1 MGQRYGA
8 VLLLMLTL
16 VVFSILSANG
26 AWTRALAFAVECGAL
41 LVLIETS
48 RESPK
53 VRRLGAG
60 FGALALVLVSLV
72 LTDVLSPAVVFSV
85 QFAVGIVLLF
95 LLVRGLVRIVKTHGV
110 TLQVVAGALGVYLLL
125 GMLFGW
131 LIRVV
136 AVVGSGDYFATGG
149 DVSTPEAVY
158 FSFTVLTT
166 TGFGDFAPA
175 MAVGRALAVLE
186 MLVGQIY
193 LVTVIGVIVGDLSG
207 SRRLSRQTA
216 KGDG

>member
-1 MGQRYGA
+1 MGLRYGA

-26 AWTRALAFAVECGAL
+26 AWSRALAFAVECGAL

-48 RESPK
+48 RDRPQA
-53 VRRLGAG
+53 RRLGAG

-72 LTDVLSPAVVFSV
+72 LTDVLSPGVVFSF
-85 QFAVGIVLLF
+85 QFALGIVLLF
-95 LLVRGLVRIVKTHGV
+95 VLVRGLVRIVQAHGV

-131 LIRVV
+131 LIRVA
-136 AVVGSGDYFATGG
+136 AVLSSGDYFATGG
-149 DVSTPEAVY
+149 DVSTPQAIY

-175 MAVGRALAVLE
+175 LAPGRALAVIE
-186 MLVGQIY
+186 MLTGQIY

-207 SRRLSRQTA
+207 ARRLSRQA
-216 KGDG
+216 MKGDG

>member
-1 MGQRYGA
+1 MRDTTVRERGALPQGGETPAGRGWQRPPGRPPARLQVRADLRRTSASMGQRYGA

-53 VRRLGAG
+53 VRRLRAG

-72 LTDVLSPAVVFSV
+72 LTDVLSPAVVFSF
-85 QFAVGIVLLF
+85 QFAVGIVLVF

-125 GMLFGW
+125 GMLFR
-131 LIRVV
+131 LLLPP
-136 AVVGSGDYFATGG
+136 FGG
-149 DVSTPEAVY
+149 
-158 FSFTVLTT
+158 
-166 TGFGDFAPA
+166 
-175 MAVGRALAVLE
+175 GR
-186 MLVGQIY
+186 
-193 LVTVIGVIVGDLSG
+193 
-207 SRRLSRQTA
+207 RR
-216 KGDG
+216 G